1 MAFDQQELWEQANE
15 RPTWHER
22 LESEEAV
29 QSRVHKLETWK
40 LLLVAALNFP
50 ESSYFYVNVLRAVA
64 LSSSVSTSL
73 LELAVRLRPIW

>member
-29 QSRVHKLETWK
+29 QSRVHKLVQLETWK

-50 ESSYFYVNVLRAVA
+50 ESSYFYVNALRAVA
-64 LSSSVSTSL
+64 LSAL